1 MSFED
6 TYSLWPNMYKLFECA
21 QLDNADLLLEI
32 QSIDPAILVALG
44 LGVLSLL
51 ARKVVHW
58 LQVSPVFT
66 STIT

>member
-1 MSFED
+1 
-6 TYSLWPNMYKLFECA
+6 MYKLFEWA

-32 QSIDPAILVALG
+32 QSIDPAILVALDPA
-44 LGVLSLL
+44 VPSLL